1 MSAPQNV
8 PPWLREQ
15 LQKFQMTQQN
25 LQTILAQKQQ
35 IEIERAEIDK
45 ALEELEKSSDTDAV
59 FKHAG
64 SILVQSRSASTIDLK
79 VAGSILVQSSKSA
92 STIDL
97 KERRELAGTRI
108 TVTEKQEKRLRES
121 LKEQDTKINEMVSGK
136 KDMNSPPP
144 PPPPNK
150 I

>member
-1 MSAPQNV
+1 M
-8 PPWLREQ
+8 
-15 LQKFQMTQQN
+15 
-25 LQTILAQKQQ
+25 AQKQQ

-59 FKHAG
+59 FKH
-64 SILVQSRSASTIDLK
+64 
-79 VAGSILVQSSKSA
+79 AGSILVQSSKSA

>member
-25 LQTILAQKQQ
+25 LQTVLAQKQQ
-35 IEIERAEIDK
+35 IEIDRAEIDK
-45 ALEELEKSSDTDAV
+45 ALEELEKVSDTDAV

-64 SILVQSRSASTIDLK
+64 SILVQS
-79 VAGSILVQSSKSA
+79 SKSA
-92 STIDL
+92 STMDL
-97 KERRELAGTRI
+97 KERRELDATRI
-108 TVTEKQEKRLRES
+108 VVAEKQEKRLRES

-144 PPPPNK
+144 PPPPPPSK

>member
-59 FKHAG
+59 FKH
-64 SILVQSRSASTIDLK
+64 
-79 VAGSILVQSSKSA
+79 AGSILVQSSKSA